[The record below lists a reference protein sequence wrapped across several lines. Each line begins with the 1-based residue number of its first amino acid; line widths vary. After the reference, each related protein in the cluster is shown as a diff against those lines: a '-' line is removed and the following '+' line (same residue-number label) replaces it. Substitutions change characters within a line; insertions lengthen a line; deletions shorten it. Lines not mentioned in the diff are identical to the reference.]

1 MNPLRGINKGLCYFI
16 LLASKERLKGS
27 EVTVLFT
34 IAPLLECDDVTV
46 TAAMTSP
53 ERLLYWIMIW
63 KKNIKNFQGFQ
74 GYVFWE
80 CFCFFFSFLPCFTSS
95 NVKCMKSITSSVIP
109 TSRSY
114 ESVLGQMVYQS
125 EKKKTLEFVVI
136 CLDYC
141 LDWRAGGAG
150 KQKHKKTRWLYF
162 TAVWVVQ
169 TGSAPPWHKMICFD
183 VDLPF

>member
-1 MNPLRGINKGLCYFI
+1 
-16 LLASKERLKGS
+16 
-27 EVTVLFT
+27 
-34 IAPLLECDDVTV
+34 
-46 TAAMTSP
+46 MTSP

-125 EKKKTLEFVVI
+125 EKKNTGVCCNLPGLLFGLKGGRGWQTETQKDSMTLLHC
-136 CLDYC
+136 CLSCADG
-141 LDWRAGGAG
+141 LSSSLTQNDLFWRWFAFLNTLW
-150 KQKHKKTRWLYF
+150 Q
-162 TAVWVVQ
+162 
-169 TGSAPPWHKMICFD
+169 C
-183 VDLPF
+183 